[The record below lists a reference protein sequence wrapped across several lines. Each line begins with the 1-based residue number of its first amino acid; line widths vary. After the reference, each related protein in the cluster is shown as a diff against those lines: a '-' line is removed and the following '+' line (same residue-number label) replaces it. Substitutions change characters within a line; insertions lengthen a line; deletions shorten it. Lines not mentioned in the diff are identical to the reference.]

1 MQPPVLKIWRVGH
14 SRFSIEHYLVKYM
27 SLRPLLAAAAL
38 ALTPVLPL
46 MMAAAPAHAQAVNGY
61 KFLKAV
67 EDRDGDEVTQMLE
80 LPGGTLINT
89 RDGSNGKSAIHIVT
103 QRRDLVWMNFMISKG
118 ARVDTADNA
127 GNTALTI
134 ATDLRFLEGAQLL
147 LDKGANVN
155 LGGPR
160 GETPL
165 IKAVLN
171 RDLPMVRLLVSR
183 GADPDKT
190 DSFSGN
196 SARDLA
202 KRDPRATA
210 ILQALDVPKPKTQKP
225 LMGPGLN

>member
-1 MQPPVLKIWRVGH
+1 
-14 SRFSIEHYLVKYM
+14 M
-27 SLRPLLAAAAL
+27 SYRRLLTIAAL
-38 ALTPVLPL
+38 TLAPAGPL
-46 MMAAAPAHAQAVNGY
+46 MMAAPAHAQAVNGY

-67 EDRDGDEVTQMLE
+67 EDRDGDEVTKSLE

-89 RDGSNGKSAIHIVT
+89 RDSTTGRSAIHIVT
-103 QRRDLVWMNFMISKG
+103 QRRDIVWMNFMLSKG
-118 ARVDTADNA
+118 ARIDAADNA

-134 ATDLRFLEGAQLL
+134 ATDLRFLEGVQLL

-155 LGGPR
+155 QGGPR
-160 GETPL
+160 GETAL

-202 KRDPRATA
+202 KRDSRAAA
-210 ILQALDVPKPKTQKP
+210 ILQALDAPKPKSEKP
-225 LMGPGLN
+225 VMGPGLN

>member
-1 MQPPVLKIWRVGH
+1 
-14 SRFSIEHYLVKYM
+14 M
-27 SLRPLLAAAAL
+27 SHRILFAAALL
-38 ALTPVLPL
+38 ALTPTASLL
-46 MMAAAPAHAQAVNGY
+46 IAAPAHAQAVNGY

-67 EDRDGDEVTQMLE
+67 EDRDGDEATKMLE
-80 LPGGTLINT
+80 LPGGTLVNT
-89 RDGSNGKSAIHIVT
+89 RDSTTGRSAIHIVT

-118 ARVDTADNA
+118 ARVDAADNA

-171 RDLPMVRLLVSR
+171 RDLPMVRLLVSH
-183 GADPDKT
+183 GADPDKS

-202 KRDPRATA
+202 KRDPRAAA
-210 ILQALDVPKPKTQKP
+210 ILQALDAPKPKVQKP
-225 LMGPGLN
+225 VMGPGLN